1 VAVLELLTIKIQ
13 QMTIESTNNEQQTN
27 PAITYSECY
36 AQPLFSRIWAMPNK
50 NTFDIK
56 PIKSFVEKYWNKDI
70 ISIDPFARN
79 TEYATYRN
87 DLNPET
93 NAEYHLHA
101 NDFIHQLIAK
111 GIKADLVFFDP
122 PYSPHQTKE
131 CYAGFGINMK
141 YEDDARHGWSKTR
154 VSISEILKPNGIVL
168 NFGWDTI
175 GMGKKRGMEIIE
187 IMLVSHGI
195 GHNDTICMAEQK
207 RTLF

>member
-1 VAVLELLTIKIQ
+1 MIDNSKKLDLTTDATPSSMQ
-13 QMTIESTNNEQQTN
+13 
-27 PAITYSECY
+27 CY
-36 AQPLFSRIWAMPNK
+36 AQPLFSRVWAMPNK
-50 NTFDIK
+50 NTFNIK
-56 PIKSFVEKYWNKDI
+56 PIKKFVEKYWNKDI
-70 ISIDPFARN
+70 VSVDPFARN

-101 NDFIHQLIAK
+101 NDFIQELILK
-111 GIKADLVFFDP
+111 GVKADLVFFDP

-131 CYAGFGINMK
+131 CYSGFGINMK

-154 VSISEILKPNGIVL
+154 VSIAKILNPNGIVL

-175 GMGKKRGMEIIE
+175 GMGKKKGMELVE
-187 IMLVSHGI
+187 VMLVSHGI

-207 RTLF
+207 RSFF

>member
-1 VAVLELLTIKIQ
+1 MK
-13 QMTIESTNNEQQTN
+13 M
-27 PAITYSECY
+27 
-36 AQPLFSRIWAMPNK
+36 SRIWAMPNK
-50 NTFDIK
+50 NTFSIK
-56 PIKSFVEKYWNKDI
+56 PIKDFVERYHSKDL
-70 ISIDPFARN
+70 ISVDPFARD

-93 NAEYHLHA
+93 KAQYNLHA
-101 NDFIHQLIAK
+101 CDFINKLIAD
-111 GIKADLVFFDP
+111 GVKADLVFFDP

-131 CYAGFGINMK
+131 CYSGFGINMR

-154 VSISEILKPNGIVL
+154 VAIAELLKPNGIVL

-195 GHNDTICMAEQK
+195 GHNDTICMAEK
-207 RTLF
+207 KLIKTDLFNQNN